1 MNMSPRNVLIIAVA
15 GCVLVAVA
23 AVALLVVPQ
32 FSKIGD
38 LNTEIQTAEQEQE
51 QAQALLERRQQ
62 AKSRAAITDAE
73 LLVLANSVPESP
85 ELPSL
90 IIELQDAAVDAGL
103 QFRSLSPGPPER
115 PWEPQG
121 QQPAPEYLT
130 IPITVEVFGTW
141 TDTIDYLQRIQRF
154 PRQVRIVSVQTQYT
168 EQPPPQAPEP
178 MPTVPVL
185 TQIEIEAYMVPTAEY
200 SQDASAPVAVQ

>member
-1 MNMSPRNVLIIAVA
+1 MNMSPRNILIIAVA

-32 FSKIGD
+32 VSKMRD
-38 LNTEIQTAEQEQE
+38 LDAQIQTAEQEKAS
-51 QAQALLERRQQ
+51 AQALLERRQQ
-62 AKSRAAITDAE
+62 AKNRAAMTDAE

-130 IPITVEVFGTW
+130 IPITVEVFGT
-141 TDTIDYLQRIQRF
+141 
-154 PRQVRIVSVQTQYT
+154 
-168 EQPPPQAPEP
+168 
-178 MPTVPVL
+178 
-185 TQIEIEAYMVPTAEY
+185 
-200 SQDASAPVAVQ
+200 